1 MVMADDAAVAGS
13 VDAPARPASPSAV
26 RNIMR
31 VPVVTVSPD
40 ATVGEAR
47 RLLQQSRIR
56 HLPVLDRGLL
66 VGLVADRDLRSAP
79 GEATRIAEVMTR
91 TVFVLSPET
100 PVGSAAR
107 IFRERRFGAMPV
119 LQGRELVGIVSVGDV
134 ARALEE
140 RPRVDGS
147 GRPC

>member
-13 VDAPARPASPSAV
+13 VDGPARAASPSAV
-26 RNIMR
+26 RNIIR
-31 VPVVTVSPD
+31 VAVTVSPD

-47 RLLQQSRIR
+47 RLLRQPRIR

-66 VGLVADRDLRSAP
+66 VGIVAGRDLQSAP
-79 GEATRIAEVMTR
+79 GEATRIAAVMTR
-91 TVFVLSPET
+91 TVFFLSPET
-100 PVGSAAR
+100 PVRSAAR

-119 LQGRELVGIVSVGDV
+119 LRGRELVGIVSVVDV
-134 ARALEE
+134 ARTLDA
-140 RPRVDGS
+140 RPRVDGG